1 MQCNCKVFG
10 CKENLIEEVEVK
22 FKKMK
27 NPGSCI
33 TTKVLAS
40 PSHRRTPKK
49 LKVVS
54 THVKRTSPKTL
65 LKEKVITCNMFI

>member
-22 FKKMK
+22 FRKMK
-27 NPGSCI
+27 QPGSYI
-33 TTKVLAS
+33 STKVLAS
-40 PSHRRTPKK
+40 PSHQWTPKK

-54 THVKRTSPKTL
+54 THVKRTSPKAL
-65 LKEKVITCNMFI
+65 YKEKIIYMYI